1 MKTGSR
7 CLLKSSISIVVSRKL
22 ASGCGQKQCRYWA
35 QARST
40 PYNSSIMAKTMGRG
54 RKNAADKKATPD
66 EKLSEA
72 IEQVLSDSWRS

>member
-1 MKTGSR
+1 
-7 CLLKSSISIVVSRKL
+7 
-22 ASGCGQKQCRYWA
+22 
-35 QARST
+35 
-40 PYNSSIMAKTMGRG
+40 MAKTMGRG